1 MNTRRRWVASIAL
14 FALALA
20 RGAFAEGEFG
30 GDLSA
35 LARASGRPEECGGT
49 ARLTRWDRARTP
61 GLGAYCDALTLGYA
75 ALSTS
80 LDAAVQAAERAD
92 ATLPGHAA
100 PHVLAARAEVRR
112 AQWQK
117 AWDEFS
123 RARAISE
130 KSLEAPG
137 ALRDYAVAAL
147 HTAHA
152 AEALAAYRTLVP
164 RAELLGDA
172 REESAVLVEAAA
184 LVTAQGKSALSEAL
198 GYLGEARRRTKEPG
212 MRDVVLAELALT
224 LSRADRKSEADG
236 IASESSGPTWL
247 EAERTRISQGK
258 PSTVPLLPVGEL
270 DAMIAVLAER
280 TDRDLAI
287 ERWQSYLASEAGKSS
302 PFAAMARARKD
313 AVSRRE
319 KR

>member
-1 MNTRRRWVASIAL
+1 MDRVRCWVVSLTLSA
-14 FALALA
+14 FAVA

-35 LARASGRPEECGGT
+35 IARASGRPEECGGA

-61 GLGAYCDALTLGYA
+61 GLTAYCDALTLGYA
-75 ALSTS
+75 ALSNS
-80 LDAAVQAAERAD
+80 LDAAVRAAERAD
-92 ATLPGHAA
+92 AALPGHAA
-100 PHVLAARAEVRR
+100 PHVLAGRAEVRR
-112 AQWQK
+112 AAWPK

-123 RARAISE
+123 RARALSE
-130 KSLEAPG
+130 KSLEAPA
-137 ALRDYAVAAL
+137 ALRDYAVAAVRTG
-147 HTAHA
+147 HG
-152 AEALAAYRTLVP
+152 AEALVAYRMLVP

-172 REESAVLVEAAA
+172 REESAVLIEAAA
-184 LVTAQGKSALSEAL
+184 IVTAQGKSALSESL

-224 LSRADRKSEADG
+224 LFRADRKSEADG
-236 IASESSGPTWL
+236 IANESSGPAWL
-247 EAERTRISQGK
+247 EAERTRIAQGK
-258 PSTVPLLPVGEL
+258 QTTLPLLPAGEL

-302 PFAAMARARKD
+302 PFSAMARARRD
-313 AVSRRE
+313 ALSHGERR
-319 KR
+319 